1 MTANEV
7 HDALVYL
14 QKHGMTN
21 TQLDSLHHKKS
32 RESFSAALKYW
43 SGQADRGSAP
53 RGGSIGYGQ
62 RLLHVMRGHRQGRA
76 AFPQLIE
83 EARQKWPPA
92 R

>member
-1 MTANEV
+1 MTV

-43 SGQADRGSAP
+43 SEASGSGVSA
-53 RGGSIGYGQ
+53 
-62 RLLHVMRGHRQGRA
+62 
-76 AFPQLIE
+76 
-83 EARQKWPPA
+83 KK
-92 R
+92 